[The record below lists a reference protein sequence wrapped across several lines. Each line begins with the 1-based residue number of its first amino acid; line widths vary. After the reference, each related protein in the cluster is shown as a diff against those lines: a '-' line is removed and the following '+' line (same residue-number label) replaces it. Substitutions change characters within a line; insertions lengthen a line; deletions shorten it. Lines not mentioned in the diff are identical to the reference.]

1 MSGSKQPVNR
11 QLEQQKQK
19 VIVQLSQCDSTHVQT
34 HLAILVQSD
43 FLVDSFYRFPT
54 WLSDIIQ
61 NPPQADERQYYQ
73 TWLNEKLT
81 SVTDEIT
88 LMKVLRQFRR
98 WLLTR
103 LEWSQL
109 TRTSNDEQILLQLSE
124 LAEVIIVTTR
134 DWLYKLSCQDWGTPC
149 NAHGKV
155 QPLLVLG
162 MGKLG
167 GGELNFS
174 SDIDLI
180 FTYPE
185 HGQTKGGRKELDNA
199 VFFTRLGQRVI
210 KVLDQ
215 ITEDGFVYRV
225 DMRLRPLG
233 DGGPLV
239 ISFLAMEDY
248 YQEQGRDWE
257 RYAMVKA
264 KVLGCQ
270 QNEYTQELY
279 QLLNPFIYRRYIDF
293 SVLQSLRNMKSM
305 IEREVRRRG
314 LKNNIKLGAGGIR
327 EIEFIV
333 QFFQLIRGGRVA
345 GLQTRSL
352 LAALNIIEQ
361 EALLNSNEVQS
372 LRDNYLFLRRCENLL
387 QAIDDQQTQTL
398 PENELDQSRLAK
410 GMGFDSWF
418 DFSNELLARMQVNR
432 LIFNEL
438 IGDDESDSSANHGQ
452 YDDKFADLW
461 VPDLQSSD
469 VKTVLTAFSDD
480 DANQLCQ
487 MLVQF
492 RNDISKRTI
501 GVRGREILDQLMP
514 RLLAVIGDE
523 KQVLTI
529 LSRILPLLVN
539 IVSRTTYLELL
550 LEYPTALKQLI
561 RLCSASPMISNQLTH
576 YPILLD
582 ELIDINSLYQTT
594 PPDAYKS
601 ELYQYLLRIQID
613 DEEQQLEALRQFKQM
628 QLLHIAA
635 ADVEHVLTTMK
646 VSDHLTFVA
655 ESLLD
660 FVVQMAWN
668 QMVERYGRPEHL
680 ADGQKGIVVVA
691 YGKLGGWE
699 LGYNSD
705 LDLVF
710 LHDCPATSV
719 TNGNKQ
725 IDSRQFYLR
734 LVQRITHLFNVRTSF
749 GVLYEVDLR
758 LRPQGDAGLLACS
771 LDAFDDYQM
780 HEAWTWEHQALV
792 RARAIYGESELIKRF
807 NQIRH
812 NVLCKERDENT
823 LKSEVREMREKMR
836 AHLGTT
842 DTNLFN
848 LKIDEGGIGDIEFL
862 SQYLVLNY
870 AHNYPKLTTWSDNVR
885 ILELAAN
892 YQIMSSLEAEQLT
905 KAYIDMR
912 NEIHQLSLQL
922 QPSTVDKTLFNQ
934 EQQIVNQSWSKWL
947 WHD

>member
-1 MSGSKQPVNR
+1 MSQPISLVSLLIAER
-11 QLEQQKQK
+11 KQK
-19 VIVQLSQCDSTHVQT
+19 ITSQLSQCDSIAVQNN
-34 HLAILVQSD
+34 LDILVQSD
-43 FLVDSFYRFPT
+43 FIVDAFYRFPD
-54 WLSDIIQ
+54 WLTDIIN
-61 NPPQADERQYYQ
+61 NPPQADEKSYYQ
-73 TWLNEKLT
+73 QWLNEKLA
-81 SVTDEIT
+81 SVFDELE
-88 LMKVLRQFRR
+88 LMKTLRLFRR
-98 WLLTR
+98 YILVR

-109 TRTSNDEQILLQLSE
+109 TQTSSDEQILLQLTE
-124 LAEVIIVTTR
+124 LAEVIIVTAR
-134 DWLYKLSCQDWGTPC
+134 DWLYELSCKEWGTPC
-149 NAHGKV
+149 NMQGEV
-155 QPLLVLG
+155 QPLLILG

-185 HGQTKGGRKELDNA
+185 HGQTQGGRRELDNA
-199 VFFTRLGQRVI
+199 VFFTRLGQRLI
-210 KVLDQ
+210 KALDQ

-239 ISFLAMEDY
+239 LSFSAMEDY

-264 KVLGCQ
+264 KILGDQ
-270 QNEYTQELY
+270 QDSYTKELY
-279 QLLNPFIYRRYIDF
+279 QMLKPFVYRRYIDF
-293 SVLQSLRNMKSM
+293 SVLQSLRNMKGM

-314 LKNNIKLGAGGIR
+314 LTNNIKLGAGGIR

-333 QFFQLIRGGRVA
+333 QVFQLIRGGRVI

-352 LAALNIIEQ
+352 LTALQVIEQ
-361 EALLNSNEVQS
+361 ESLLNANEVDA
-372 LRDNYLFLRRCENLL
+372 LRENYFFLRRCENLL
-387 QAIDDQQTQTL
+387 QAIHDEQTQTL
-398 PENELDQSRLAK
+398 PEDELDQIRIAI
-410 GMGFDSWF
+410 GMNFRSW
-418 DFSNELLARMQVNR
+418 NEFVSELTKRMQFTR
-432 LIFNEL
+432 QIFNQL
-438 IGDDESDSSANHGQ
+438 IGDESTESTQNTNNDHYN
-452 YDDKFADLW
+452 DLW
-461 VPDLQSSD
+461 VPDLQLSD
-469 VKTVLTAFSDD
+469 VTSVLLNYSPD
-480 DANQLCQ
+480 DAKQLYQMLCQ
-487 MLVQF
+487 F
-492 RNDISKRTI
+492 RDDISKRTI

-514 RLLAVIGDE
+514 KLLELICNDKHALI
-523 KQVLTI
+523 I

-561 RLCSASPMISNQLTH
+561 RLCSASPMISEQLAH

-582 ELIDINSLYQTT
+582 ELIDIHSLYQTVA
-594 PPDAYKS
+594 PNEYKS
-601 ELYQYLLRIQID
+601 ELYQYLLRIEVD

-635 ADVEHVLTTMK
+635 ADVEHVLNTMK
-646 VSDHLTFVA
+646 VSDHLTYVA

-668 QMVERYGRPEHL
+668 QMIARYGKPAHL
-680 ADGQKGIVVVA
+680 TDNQKGLVIIA

-699 LGYNSD
+699 LGYGSD

-710 LHDCPATSV
+710 LHDCPVDSITD
-719 TNGNKQ
+719 GDKQ

-734 LVQRITHLFNVRTSF
+734 LVQRIIHLFNVRTSF
-749 GVLYEVDLR
+749 GILYEVDVR

-771 LDAFDDYQM
+771 LSAFYDYQM
-780 HEAWTWEHQALV
+780 NEAWTWEHQALV
-792 RARAIYGESELIKRF
+792 RARAVYGEIKLIKRF
-807 NQIRH
+807 NEIRH
-812 NVLCKERDENT
+812 TVLCKNREERV
-823 LKSEVREMREKMR
+823 LKTEVREMREKMR

-842 DTNLFN
+842 APHQFN
-848 LKIDEGGIGDIEFL
+848 LKIDAGGIGDIEFL

-870 AHNYPKLTTWSDNVR
+870 AHQYPKMTTWSDNVR

-892 YQIMSSLEAEQLT
+892 YQIMDNLEAQQLT

-922 QPSTVDKTLFNQ
+922 LPSIVDDSCFKS
-934 EQQIVNQSWSKWL
+934 EKEIVNQSWLKWL
-947 WHD
+947 KD

>member
-1 MSGSKQPVNR
+1 MSQPSSLVSP
-11 QLEQQKQK
+11 LIAQQKEK
-19 VIVQLSQCDSTHVQT
+19 IISQLSQCDSKEV
-34 HLAILVQSD
+34 LDNLNILLQSD
-43 FLVDSFYRFPT
+43 FLIDAFYRFPE
-54 WLSDIIQ
+54 WLTDIITH
-61 NPPQADERQYYQ
+61 PPQADERCFYQ
-73 TWLNEKLT
+73 QWLNERLA
-81 SVTDEIT
+81 SVFDELA
-88 LMKVLRQFRR
+88 LMKVLRLFRR
-98 WLLTR
+98 YILVR

-109 TRTSNDEQILLQLSE
+109 TRTSNEEQILLQLTQ

-134 DWLYKLSCQDWGTPC
+134 DWLYELSCKEWGTPC
-149 NAHGKV
+149 NLQGQA
-155 QPLLVLG
+155 QPLLILG

-180 FTYPE
+180 FTYPQ
-185 HGQTKGGRKELDNA
+185 HGQTQGGRRELDNA
-199 VFFTRLGQRVI
+199 VFFTRLGQRLI
-210 KVLDQ
+210 KTLDQ

-239 ISFLAMEDY
+239 LSFSAMEDY

-264 KVLGCQ
+264 KILGDQ
-270 QNEYTQELY
+270 QEPYTKELY
-279 QLLNPFIYRRYIDF
+279 QMLKPFVYRRYIDF

-314 LKNNIKLGAGGIR
+314 LTNNIKLGAGGIR

-333 QFFQLIRGGRVA
+333 QVFQLIRGGRVV

-352 LAALNIIEQ
+352 LTALQVIEQ
-361 EALLNSNEVQS
+361 ESLLSVNEVDI
-372 LRDNYLFLRRCENLL
+372 LRENYLFLRRCENLL
-387 QAIDDQQTQTL
+387 QAIHDEQTQAL
-398 PENELDQSRLAK
+398 PDDELDRIRIATSMNFNDWYEFEFDLAK
-410 GMGFDSWF
+410 
-418 DFSNELLARMQVNR
+418 RMQLNR
-432 LIFNEL
+432 QVFNQL
-438 IGDDESDSSANHGQ
+438 IGEDTSESVSNSKQ
-452 YDDKFADLW
+452 YNEQFDDLW
-461 VPDLQSSD
+461 VPDLQLSD
-469 VKTVLTAFSDD
+469 VTSVLTSYSHD
-480 DANQLCQ
+480 DAEKLYQMLCQ
-487 MLVQF
+487 F
-492 RNDISKRTI
+492 RDDIGKRTI

-514 RLLAVIGDE
+514 RLLELVCTD
-523 KQVLTI
+523 KNTLVL
-529 LSRILPLLVN
+529 LSRILHLLVN

-561 RLCSASPMISNQLTH
+561 RLCSASPMISEQLAH

-582 ELIDINSLYQTT
+582 ELIDINSLYQTVS
-594 PPDAYKS
+594 PNEYKS
-601 ELYQYLLRIQID
+601 ELYQYLLRIEVD

-635 ADVEHVLTTMK
+635 ADVEQVLNTMK
-646 VSDHLTFVA
+646 VSDHLTYVA
-655 ESLLD
+655 ESLID

-668 QMVERYGRPEHL
+668 QMVARYGKPTHL
-680 ADGQKGIVVVA
+680 TDNQKGLVIIA

-699 LGYNSD
+699 LGYGSD

-710 LHDCPATSV
+710 LHDCPVDSI
-719 TNGNKQ
+719 TNGDKQ

-734 LVQRITHLFNVRTSF
+734 LVQRIIHLFNVRTSF
-749 GVLYEVDLR
+749 GILYEVDVR

-771 LDAFDDYQM
+771 LNAFYDYQM

-792 RARAIYGESELIKRF
+792 RARAVYGEIELIKRF

-812 NVLCKERDENT
+812 DVLCKPREEKV
-823 LKSEVREMREKMR
+823 LKTEVREMREKMR
-836 AHLGTT
+836 THLGTT
-842 DTNLFN
+842 EQHRFN
-848 LKIDEGGIGDIEFL
+848 LKIDDGGIGDIEFL

-870 AHNYPKLTTWSDNVR
+870 AHQYPKMTTWSDNVR

-892 YQIMSSLEAEQLT
+892 YQIMDRQEAEQLT

-922 QPSTVDKTLFNQ
+922 LPSTVDDSYFKL
-934 EQQIVNQSWSKWL
+934 EKQIVNQSWLKWL
-947 WHD
+947 K

>member
-1 MSGSKQPVNR
+1 MSQPISLVSP
-11 QLEQQKQK
+11 LIAEQKQK
-19 VIVQLSQCDSTHVQT
+19 ITSQLSQCDSIAVQNN
-34 HLAILVQSD
+34 LDILVQSD
-43 FLVDSFYRFPT
+43 FIVDAFYRFPD
-54 WLSDIIQ
+54 WLTDIIN
-61 NPPQADERQYYQ
+61 NPPQADERSYYQ
-73 TWLNEKLT
+73 QWLNEKLA
-81 SVTDEIT
+81 SVFDELE
-88 LMKVLRQFRR
+88 LMKTLRLFRR
-98 WLLTR
+98 YILVR

-109 TRTSNDEQILLQLSE
+109 TQTSSDEQILLQLTE
-124 LAEVIIVTTR
+124 LAEVIIVTAR
-134 DWLYKLSCQDWGTPC
+134 DWLYELSCKEWGTPC
-149 NAHGKV
+149 NMQGEA
-155 QPLLVLG
+155 QPLLILG

-185 HGQTKGGRKELDNA
+185 HGQTQGGRRELDNA
-199 VFFTRLGQRVI
+199 VFFTRLGQRLI
-210 KVLDQ
+210 KALDQ

-239 ISFLAMEDY
+239 LSFSAMEDY

-264 KVLGCQ
+264 KILGDQ
-270 QNEYTQELY
+270 QDPYTKELY
-279 QLLNPFIYRRYIDF
+279 QMLKPFVYRRYIDF
-293 SVLQSLRNMKSM
+293 SVLQSLRNMKGM

-314 LKNNIKLGAGGIR
+314 LTNNIKLGAGGIR

-333 QFFQLIRGGRVA
+333 QVFQLIRGGRVI

-352 LAALNIIEQ
+352 LTALQVIEQ
-361 EALLNSNEVQS
+361 ESLLNANEVDA
-372 LRDNYLFLRRCENLL
+372 LRENYFFLRRCENLL
-387 QAIDDQQTQTL
+387 QAIHDEQTQTL
-398 PENELDQSRLAK
+398 PEDELDQIRIAI
-410 GMGFDSWF
+410 GMNFRSW
-418 DFSNELLARMQVNR
+418 NEFVSELTKRMQFTR
-432 LIFNEL
+432 QIFNQL
-438 IGDDESDSSANHGQ
+438 IGDESTESTQNTNNDHYN
-452 YDDKFADLW
+452 DLW
-461 VPDLQSSD
+461 VPDLQLSD
-469 VKTVLTAFSDD
+469 VTSVLLNYSPD
-480 DANQLCQ
+480 DAKQLYQMLCQ
-487 MLVQF
+487 F
-492 RNDISKRTI
+492 RDDISKRTI

-514 RLLAVIGDE
+514 KLLELICNDKHALI
-523 KQVLTI
+523 I

-561 RLCSASPMISNQLTH
+561 RLCSASPMISEQLAH

-582 ELIDINSLYQTT
+582 ELIDIHSLYQTVA
-594 PPDAYKS
+594 PNEYKS
-601 ELYQYLLRIQID
+601 ELYQYLLRIQVD

-635 ADVEHVLTTMK
+635 ADVEHVLNTMK
-646 VSDHLTFVA
+646 VSDHLTYVA

-668 QMVERYGRPEHL
+668 QMIARYGKPAHL
-680 ADGQKGIVVVA
+680 TDNQKGLVIIA

-699 LGYNSD
+699 LGYGSD

-710 LHDCPATSV
+710 LHDCPVDSITD
-719 TNGNKQ
+719 GDKQ

-734 LVQRITHLFNVRTSF
+734 LVQRIIHLFNVRTSF
-749 GVLYEVDLR
+749 GILYEVDVR

-771 LDAFDDYQM
+771 LSAFYDYQM
-780 HEAWTWEHQALV
+780 NEAWTWEHQALV
-792 RARAIYGESELIKRF
+792 RARAVYGEIELIKRF
-807 NQIRH
+807 NEIRH
-812 NVLCKERDENT
+812 TVLCKNREGRE
-823 LKSEVREMREKMR
+823 LKTEVREMREKMR

-842 DTNLFN
+842 APHQFN
-848 LKIDEGGIGDIEFL
+848 LKIDAGGIGDIEFL

-870 AHNYPKLTTWSDNVR
+870 AHQYPKMTKWSDNVR

-892 YQIMSSLEAEQLT
+892 YQIMDNLEAQQLT

-922 QPSTVDKTLFNQ
+922 LPSIVDDSCFKS
-934 EQQIVNQSWSKWL
+934 EKEIVNQSWLKWL
-947 WHD
+947 KD

>member
-1 MSGSKQPVNR
+1 MSQPISLVSP
-11 QLEQQKQK
+11 LIAEQKQK
-19 VIVQLSQCDSTHVQT
+19 IISQLSQCDSIAVQNS
-34 HLAILVQSD
+34 LDILVQSD
-43 FLVDSFYRFPT
+43 FIVDAFYRFPD
-54 WLSDIIQ
+54 WLTDIIN
-61 NPPQADERQYYQ
+61 NPPQADERSYYQ
-73 TWLNEKLT
+73 QWLNEKLA
-81 SVTDEIT
+81 SVFDELE
-88 LMKVLRQFRR
+88 LMKALRLFRR
-98 WLLTR
+98 YILVR

-109 TRTSNDEQILLQLSE
+109 TQTSSDEQILLQLTE
-124 LAEVIIVTTR
+124 LAEVIIVTAR
-134 DWLYKLSCQDWGTPC
+134 DWLYELSCKEWGTPC
-149 NAHGKV
+149 NTQGEA
-155 QPLLVLG
+155 QPLLILG

-185 HGQTKGGRKELDNA
+185 HGQTQGGRRELDNA
-199 VFFTRLGQRVI
+199 VFFTRLGQRLI
-210 KVLDQ
+210 KALDQ

-239 ISFLAMEDY
+239 LSFSAMEDY

-264 KVLGCQ
+264 KILGDQ
-270 QNEYTQELY
+270 QDSYTKELY
-279 QLLNPFIYRRYIDF
+279 QMLKPFVYRRYIDF
-293 SVLQSLRNMKSM
+293 SVLQSLRNMKGM

-314 LKNNIKLGAGGIR
+314 LTNNIKLGAGGIR

-333 QFFQLIRGGRVA
+333 QVFQLIRGGRVI

-352 LAALNIIEQ
+352 LTALQVIEQ
-361 EALLNSNEVQS
+361 ESLLNANEVDA
-372 LRDNYLFLRRCENLL
+372 LRENYFFLRRCENLL
-387 QAIDDQQTQTL
+387 QAIHDEQTQTL
-398 PENELDQSRLAK
+398 PEDELDQIRIAI
-410 GMGFDSWF
+410 GMNFRSW
-418 DFSNELLARMQVNR
+418 NEFVSELTKRMQFTR
-432 LIFNEL
+432 QIFNQL
-438 IGDDESDSSANHGQ
+438 IGDESTESTQNTNNDHYN
-452 YDDKFADLW
+452 DLW
-461 VPDLQSSD
+461 VPDLQLSD
-469 VKTVLTAFSDD
+469 VTSVLLNYSPD
-480 DANQLCQ
+480 DAEQLYQMLCQ
-487 MLVQF
+487 F
-492 RNDISKRTI
+492 RDDISKRTI

-514 RLLAVIGDE
+514 KLLELICND
-523 KQVLTI
+523 KQALII

-561 RLCSASPMISNQLTH
+561 RLCSASPMISEQLAH

-582 ELIDINSLYQTT
+582 ELIDIHSLYQTVA
-594 PPDAYKS
+594 PNEYKS
-601 ELYQYLLRIQID
+601 ELYQYLLRIQVD

-635 ADVEHVLTTMK
+635 ADVEHVLNTMK
-646 VSDHLTFVA
+646 VSDHLTYVA

-668 QMVERYGRPEHL
+668 QMIARYGKPAHL
-680 ADGQKGIVVVA
+680 TDNQKGLVIIA

-699 LGYNSD
+699 LGYGSD

-710 LHDCPATSV
+710 LHDSPVDSITD
-719 TNGNKQ
+719 GDKQ

-734 LVQRITHLFNVRTSF
+734 LVQRIIHLFNVRTSF
-749 GVLYEVDLR
+749 GILYEVDVR

-771 LDAFDDYQM
+771 LSAFYDYQM
-780 HEAWTWEHQALV
+780 NEAWTWEHQALV
-792 RARAIYGESELIKRF
+792 RARAVYGEIELIKRF
-807 NQIRH
+807 NEIRH
-812 NVLCKERDENT
+812 TVLCKNREERE
-823 LKSEVREMREKMR
+823 LKTEVREMREKMR

-842 DTNLFN
+842 APHQFN
-848 LKIDEGGIGDIEFL
+848 LKIDAGGIGDIEFL

-870 AHNYPKLTTWSDNVR
+870 AHQYPKMTTWSDNVR

-892 YQIMSSLEAEQLT
+892 YQIMDNLEAQQLT

-922 QPSTVDKTLFNQ
+922 LPSIVDDSCFKS
-934 EQQIVNQSWSKWL
+934 EKEIVNQSWLKWL
-947 WHD
+947 KD

>member
-1 MSGSKQPVNR
+1 MSQPLSLVSP
-11 QLEQQKQK
+11 LIAEQKQK
-19 VIVQLSQCDSTHVQT
+19 ITSQLSQCDSIAVQNN
-34 HLAILVQSD
+34 LDILVQSD
-43 FLVDSFYRFPT
+43 FIVDAFYRFPD
-54 WLSDIIQ
+54 WLTDIIN
-61 NPPQADERQYYQ
+61 NPPQDDERSYYQ
-73 TWLNEKLT
+73 QWLNEKLA
-81 SVTDEIT
+81 SVFDELE
-88 LMKVLRQFRR
+88 LMKTLRLFRR
-98 WLLTR
+98 YILVR

-109 TRTSNDEQILLQLSE
+109 TQTSSDEQILLQLTD
-124 LAEVIIVTTR
+124 LAEVIIVTAR
-134 DWLYKLSCQDWGTPC
+134 DWLYELSCKEWGTPC
-149 NAHGKV
+149 NMQGEA
-155 QPLLVLG
+155 QPLLILG

-185 HGQTKGGRKELDNA
+185 HGQTQGGRRELDNA
-199 VFFTRLGQRVI
+199 VFFTRLGQRLI
-210 KVLDQ
+210 KALDQ

-239 ISFLAMEDY
+239 LSFSAMEDY

-264 KVLGCQ
+264 KILGDQ
-270 QNEYTQELY
+270 QDPYTKELY
-279 QLLNPFIYRRYIDF
+279 QMLKPFVYRRYIDF
-293 SVLQSLRNMKSM
+293 SVLQSLRNMKGM

-314 LKNNIKLGAGGIR
+314 LTNNIKLGAGGIR

-333 QFFQLIRGGRVA
+333 QVFQLIRGGRVI

-352 LAALNIIEQ
+352 LTALQVIEQ
-361 EALLNSNEVQS
+361 ESLLNANEVDA
-372 LRDNYLFLRRCENLL
+372 LRENYFFLRRCENLL
-387 QAIDDQQTQTL
+387 QAIHDEQTQTL
-398 PENELDQSRLAK
+398 PEDELDQIRIAI
-410 GMGFDSWF
+410 GMNFRSW
-418 DFSNELLARMQVNR
+418 NEFVSELTKRMQFTR
-432 LIFNEL
+432 QIFNQL
-438 IGDDESDSSANHGQ
+438 IGDESTESTQNTNNDHYN
-452 YDDKFADLW
+452 DLW
-461 VPDLQSSD
+461 VPDLQLND
-469 VKTVLTAFSDD
+469 VTSVLLNYSPD
-480 DANQLCQ
+480 DAKQLYQMLCQ
-487 MLVQF
+487 F
-492 RNDISKRTI
+492 RDDISKRTI

-514 RLLAVIGDE
+514 KLLELICNDKHALI
-523 KQVLTI
+523 I

-561 RLCSASPMISNQLTH
+561 RLCSASPMISEQLAH

-582 ELIDINSLYQTT
+582 ELIDIHSLYQTVA
-594 PPDAYKS
+594 PNEYKS
-601 ELYQYLLRIQID
+601 ELYQYLLRIQVD

-635 ADVEHVLTTMK
+635 ADVEHVLNTMK
-646 VSDHLTFVA
+646 VSDHLTYVA

-668 QMVERYGRPEHL
+668 QMIARYGKPAHL
-680 ADGQKGIVVVA
+680 TDNQKGLVIIA

-699 LGYNSD
+699 LGYGSD

-710 LHDCPATSV
+710 LHDCPVDSITD
-719 TNGNKQ
+719 GDKQ

-734 LVQRITHLFNVRTSF
+734 LVQRIIHLFNVRTSF
-749 GVLYEVDLR
+749 GILYEVDVR

-771 LDAFDDYQM
+771 LSAFYDYQM
-780 HEAWTWEHQALV
+780 NEAWTWEHQALV
-792 RARAIYGESELIKRF
+792 RARAVYGEIELIKRF
-807 NQIRH
+807 NEIRH
-812 NVLCKERDENT
+812 TVLCKNREERE
-823 LKSEVREMREKMR
+823 LKTEVREMREKMR

-842 DTNLFN
+842 APHQFN
-848 LKIDEGGIGDIEFL
+848 LKIDAGGIGDIEFL

-870 AHNYPKLTTWSDNVR
+870 AHQYPKMTTWSDNVR

-892 YQIMSSLEAEQLT
+892 YQIMDNLEAQQLT

-922 QPSTVDKTLFNQ
+922 LPSIVDDSCFKS
-934 EQQIVNQSWSKWL
+934 EKEIVNQSWLKWL
-947 WHD
+947 KD

>member
-1 MSGSKQPVNR
+1 MSQPISLVSP
-11 QLEQQKQK
+11 LIAEQKQK
-19 VIVQLSQCDSTHVQT
+19 ITSQLSQCDSIAVQNN
-34 HLAILVQSD
+34 LDILVQSD
-43 FLVDSFYRFPT
+43 FIVDAFYRFPD
-54 WLSDIIQ
+54 WLTDIIN
-61 NPPQADERQYYQ
+61 NPPQADERSYYQ
-73 TWLNEKLT
+73 QWLNEKLA
-81 SVTDEIT
+81 SVFDELE
-88 LMKVLRQFRR
+88 LMKTLRLFRR
-98 WLLTR
+98 YILVR

-109 TRTSNDEQILLQLSE
+109 TQTSSDEQILLQLTE
-124 LAEVIIVTTR
+124 LAEVIIVTAR
-134 DWLYKLSCQDWGTPC
+134 DWLYELSCKEWGTPC
-149 NAHGKV
+149 NLQGEA
-155 QPLLVLG
+155 QPLLILG

-185 HGQTKGGRKELDNA
+185 HGQTQGGRRELDNA
-199 VFFTRLGQRVI
+199 VFFTRLGQRLI
-210 KVLDQ
+210 KALDQ

-239 ISFLAMEDY
+239 LSFLAMEDY

-264 KVLGCQ
+264 KILGDQ
-270 QNEYTQELY
+270 QDLYTKELY
-279 QLLNPFIYRRYIDF
+279 QMLKPFVYRRYIDF
-293 SVLQSLRNMKSM
+293 SVLQSLRNMKGM

-314 LKNNIKLGAGGIR
+314 LTNNIKLGAGGIR

-333 QFFQLIRGGRVA
+333 QVFQLIRGGRVI

-352 LAALNIIEQ
+352 LTALQVIEQ
-361 EALLNSNEVQS
+361 ESLLNANEVDA
-372 LRDNYLFLRRCENLL
+372 LRENYFFLRRCENLL
-387 QAIDDQQTQTL
+387 QAIHDEQTQTL
-398 PENELDQSRLAK
+398 PEDELDQIRIAI
-410 GMGFDSWF
+410 GMNFRSW
-418 DFSNELLARMQVNR
+418 NEFVSELTKRMQFTR
-432 LIFNEL
+432 QIFNQL
-438 IGDDESDSSANHGQ
+438 IGDESTESTQNTNNDHYN
-452 YDDKFADLW
+452 DLW
-461 VPDLQSSD
+461 VPDLQLSD
-469 VKTVLTAFSDD
+469 VTSVLLNYSPD
-480 DANQLCQ
+480 DAKQLYQMLCQ
-487 MLVQF
+487 F
-492 RNDISKRTI
+492 RDDISKRTI

-514 RLLAVIGDE
+514 KLLELICNDKYALI
-523 KQVLTI
+523 I

-561 RLCSASPMISNQLTH
+561 RLCSASPMISEQLAH

-582 ELIDINSLYQTT
+582 ELIDIHSLYQTVA
-594 PPDAYKS
+594 PNEYKS
-601 ELYQYLLRIQID
+601 ELYQYLLRIQVD

-635 ADVEHVLTTMK
+635 ADVEHVLNTMK
-646 VSDHLTFVA
+646 VSDHLTYVA

-668 QMVERYGRPEHL
+668 QMIARYGKPAHL
-680 ADGQKGIVVVA
+680 TDNQKGLVIIA

-699 LGYNSD
+699 LGYGSD

-710 LHDCPATSV
+710 LHDCPVDSITD
-719 TNGNKQ
+719 GDKQ

-734 LVQRITHLFNVRTSF
+734 LVQRIIHLFNVRTSF
-749 GVLYEVDLR
+749 GILYEVDVR

-771 LDAFDDYQM
+771 LSAFYDYQM
-780 HEAWTWEHQALV
+780 NEAWTWEHQALV
-792 RARAIYGESELIKRF
+792 RARAVYGEIELIKRF
-807 NQIRH
+807 NEIRH
-812 NVLCKERDENT
+812 TVLCKNREERV
-823 LKSEVREMREKMR
+823 LKTEVREMREKMR

-842 DTNLFN
+842 APHQFN
-848 LKIDEGGIGDIEFL
+848 LKIDAGGIGDIEFL

-870 AHNYPKLTTWSDNVR
+870 AHQYPKMTTWSDNVR

-892 YQIMSSLEAEQLT
+892 YQIMDNLEAQQLT

-922 QPSTVDKTLFNQ
+922 LPSIVDDSCFKS
-934 EQQIVNQSWSKWL
+934 EKEIVNQSWLKWL
-947 WHD
+947 KD

>member
-1 MSGSKQPVNR
+1 MSQPSSLVSP
-11 QLEQQKQK
+11 LIVEQKQHIISK
-19 VIVQLSQCDSTHVQT
+19 LSQCDAKEV
-34 HLAILVQSD
+34 LDNLDILLQSD
-43 FLVDSFYRFPT
+43 FIVDAVYRYPE
-54 WLSDIIQ
+54 WLTDIVN
-61 NPPQADERQYYQ
+61 NPPQADERNYYQ
-73 TWLNEKLT
+73 PWLTEKLA
-81 SVTDEIT
+81 SVFDELT
-88 LMKVLRQFRR
+88 LMKALRLFRR
-98 WLLTR
+98 YILLR

-109 TRTSNDEQILLQLSE
+109 TRTSSDEQILLQLTH
-124 LAEVIIVTTR
+124 LAEVIIVNAR
-134 DWLYKLSCQDWGTPC
+134 DWLYELSCKEWGTPC
-149 NAHGKV
+149 NLQGLK
-155 QPLLVLG
+155 QPLLILG

-185 HGQTKGGRKELDNA
+185 HGQTLGGRRELDNA
-199 VFFTRLGQRVI
+199 VFFTRLGQRLI
-210 KVLDQ
+210 KALDQ

-239 ISFLAMEDY
+239 LSFSAMEDY

-264 KVLGCQ
+264 KILGDQ
-270 QNEYTQELY
+270 QDPYTKELY
-279 QLLNPFIYRRYIDF
+279 QMLKPFVYRRYIDF

-314 LKNNIKLGAGGIR
+314 LTNNIKLGAGGIR

-333 QFFQLIRGGRVA
+333 QVFQLIRGGRVV

-352 LAALNIIEQ
+352 LSALQVIEQ
-361 EALLNSNEVQS
+361 ESLLNVNEVNT
-372 LRDNYLFLRRCENLL
+372 LRENYFFLRRCENLL
-387 QAIDDQQTQTL
+387 QAIHDEQTQTL
-398 PENELDQSRLAK
+398 PEDELDQIRLAI
-410 GMGFDSWF
+410 GMN
-418 DFSNELLARMQVNR
+418 FSNWNEFVTELTRRMQFTR
-432 LIFNEL
+432 QIFNQL
-438 IGDDESDSSANHGQ
+438 IGDESTETVHNVNNDQ
-452 YDDKFADLW
+452 YADLW
-461 VPDLQSSD
+461 VPDLQLSD
-469 VKTVLTAFSDD
+469 VTSVLTNYAHD
-480 DANQLCQ
+480 DAEKLYQMLCQ
-487 MLVQF
+487 F
-492 RNDISKRTI
+492 RDDIGKRTI

-514 RLLAVIGDE
+514 RLLESVCNDKHALIV
-523 KQVLTI
+523 

-561 RLCSASPMISNQLTH
+561 RLCRASPMISEQLAH

-582 ELIDINSLYQTT
+582 ELIDINSLYQTVA
-594 PPDAYKS
+594 PNEYKS
-601 ELYQYLLRIQID
+601 ELYQYLLRIQVD

-635 ADVEHVLTTMK
+635 ADVGQVLNTMK
-646 VSDHLTFVA
+646 VSDHLTYVA
-655 ESLLD
+655 ESLID
-660 FVVQMAWN
+660 FVVQMAWH
-668 QMVERYGRPEHL
+668 QMVVRYGTPVHL
-680 ADGQKGIVVVA
+680 TDNQKGLVIIA
-691 YGKLGGWE
+691 YGKLGGLE
-699 LGYNSD
+699 LGYGSD

-710 LHDCPATSV
+710 LHDCPVDSM
-719 TNGNKQ
+719 TNGEKQ

-734 LVQRITHLFNVRTSF
+734 LVQRIIHLFNVRTTF
-749 GVLYEVDLR
+749 GILYEVDVR

-771 LDAFDDYQM
+771 LSAFYDYQM

-792 RARAIYGESELIKRF
+792 RARAVYGEIDLIERF

-812 NVLCKERDENT
+812 DVLCKKREESA
-823 LKSEVREMREKMR
+823 LKNEVRQMREKMR

-842 DTNLFN
+842 EPDRFN

-870 AHNYPKLTTWSDNVR
+870 AHQYPKMTTWSDNVR

-892 YQIMSSLEAEQLT
+892 YQIIDSQEAEQLT

-922 QPSTVDKTLFNQ
+922 LPSTVDANCFKS
-934 EQQIVNQSWSKWL
+934 EKQIVNQSWLKWL
-947 WHD
+947 K

>member
-1 MSGSKQPVNR
+1 MSQPISLVSP
-11 QLEQQKQK
+11 LIAEQKQK
-19 VIVQLSQCDSTHVQT
+19 ITSQLSQCDSIAVQNN
-34 HLAILVQSD
+34 LDILVQSD
-43 FLVDSFYRFPT
+43 FIVDGFYRFPD
-54 WLSDIIQ
+54 WLTDIIN
-61 NPPQADERQYYQ
+61 NPPQADERSYYQ
-73 TWLNEKLT
+73 QWLNEKLA
-81 SVTDEIT
+81 SVFDELE
-88 LMKVLRQFRR
+88 LMKTLRLFRR
-98 WLLTR
+98 YILVR
-103 LEWSQL
+103 IEWSQL
-109 TRTSNDEQILLQLSE
+109 TQTSSDEQILLQLTE
-124 LAEVIIVTTR
+124 LAEVIIVTAR
-134 DWLYKLSCQDWGTPC
+134 DWLYELSCKEWGTPC
-149 NAHGKV
+149 NMQGEA
-155 QPLLVLG
+155 QPLLILG

-185 HGQTKGGRKELDNA
+185 HGQTQGGRRELDNA
-199 VFFTRLGQRVI
+199 VFFTRLGQRLI
-210 KVLDQ
+210 KALDH

-239 ISFLAMEDY
+239 LSFSAMEDY

-264 KVLGCQ
+264 KILGDQ
-270 QNEYTQELY
+270 QDSYTKELY
-279 QLLNPFIYRRYIDF
+279 QMLKPFVYRRYIDF
-293 SVLQSLRNMKSM
+293 SVLQSLRNMKGM

-314 LKNNIKLGAGGIR
+314 LTNNIKLGAGGIR

-333 QFFQLIRGGRVA
+333 QVFQLIRGGRVI

-352 LAALNIIEQ
+352 LTALQVIEQ
-361 EALLNSNEVQS
+361 ESLLNANEVDA
-372 LRDNYLFLRRCENLL
+372 LRENYFFLRRCENLL
-387 QAIDDQQTQTL
+387 QAIHDEQTQTL
-398 PENELDQSRLAK
+398 PEDELDQIRIAI
-410 GMGFDSWF
+410 GMNFRSW
-418 DFSNELLARMQVNR
+418 NEFVSELTKRMQFTR
-432 LIFNEL
+432 QIFNQL
-438 IGDDESDSSANHGQ
+438 IGDESTESTQNTNNDHYN
-452 YDDKFADLW
+452 DLW
-461 VPDLQSSD
+461 VPDLQLSD
-469 VKTVLTAFSDD
+469 VTSVLLNYSPD
-480 DANQLCQ
+480 DAKQLYQMLCQ
-487 MLVQF
+487 F
-492 RNDISKRTI
+492 RDDISKRTI

-514 RLLAVIGDE
+514 KLLELICNDKHALI
-523 KQVLTI
+523 I

-561 RLCSASPMISNQLTH
+561 RLCSASPMISEQLAH

-582 ELIDINSLYQTT
+582 ELIDIHSLYQTVA
-594 PPDAYKS
+594 PNEYKS
-601 ELYQYLLRIQID
+601 ELYQYLLRIQVD

-635 ADVEHVLTTMK
+635 ADVEHVLNTMK
-646 VSDHLTFVA
+646 VSDHLTYVA

-668 QMVERYGRPEHL
+668 QMIARYGKPAHL
-680 ADGQKGIVVVA
+680 TDNQKGLVIIA

-699 LGYNSD
+699 LGYGSD

-710 LHDCPATSV
+710 LHDCPVDSITD
-719 TNGNKQ
+719 GDKQ

-734 LVQRITHLFNVRTSF
+734 LVQRIIHLFNVRTSF
-749 GVLYEVDLR
+749 GILYEVDVR

-771 LDAFDDYQM
+771 LSAFYDYQM
-780 HEAWTWEHQALV
+780 NEAWTWEHQALV
-792 RARAIYGESELIKRF
+792 RARAVYGEIELIKRF
-807 NQIRH
+807 NEIRH
-812 NVLCKERDENT
+812 TILCKNREERV
-823 LKSEVREMREKMR
+823 LKTEVREMREKMR

-842 DTNLFN
+842 APHQFN
-848 LKIDEGGIGDIEFL
+848 LKIDAGGIGDIEFL

-870 AHNYPKLTTWSDNVR
+870 AHQYPKMTTWSDNVR

-892 YQIMSSLEAEQLT
+892 YQIMDNLEAQQLT

-922 QPSTVDKTLFNQ
+922 LPSIVDDSCFKS
-934 EQQIVNQSWSKWL
+934 EKEIVNQSWLKWL
-947 WHD
+947 KD

>member
-1 MSGSKQPVNR
+1 MSQPIS
-11 QLEQQKQK
+11 LASPLIDQQKQK
-19 VIVQLSQCDSTHVQT
+19 IISQLSQCDAKEV
-34 HLAILVQSD
+34 LDNLDILLQSD
-43 FLVDSFYRFPT
+43 FIVDAVYRYPE
-54 WLSDIIQ
+54 WLTDIIN
-61 NPPQADERQYYQ
+61 NPPQADERNYYQ
-73 TWLNEKLT
+73 PWLTEKLA
-81 SVTDEIT
+81 SIFDELA
-88 LMKVLRQFRR
+88 LMKALRLFRR
-98 WLLTR
+98 YILLR

-109 TRTSNDEQILLQLSE
+109 TRTSSDEQILLQLTH
-124 LAEVIIVTTR
+124 LAEVIIVTAR
-134 DWLYKLSCQDWGTPC
+134 DWLYELSCKEWGTPY
-149 NAHGKV
+149 NSHGQA
-155 QPLLVLG
+155 QPLLILG

-185 HGQTKGGRKELDNA
+185 HGQTQGGRRELDNA
-199 VFFTRLGQRVI
+199 VFFTRLGQRLI
-210 KVLDQ
+210 KALDQ

-239 ISFLAMEDY
+239 LSFSAMEDY

-264 KVLGCQ
+264 KILGDQ
-270 QNEYTQELY
+270 QDPYIKELY
-279 QLLNPFIYRRYIDF
+279 QMLKPFVYRRYIDF

-314 LKNNIKLGAGGIR
+314 LTNNIKLGAGGIR

-333 QFFQLIRGGRVA
+333 QVFQLIRGGRVV

-352 LAALNIIEQ
+352 LSALQVIEQ
-361 EALLNSNEVQS
+361 ESLLNVNEVNT
-372 LRDNYLFLRRCENLL
+372 LRENYFFLRRCENLL
-387 QAIDDQQTQTL
+387 QAIHDEQTQTL
-398 PENELDQSRLAK
+398 PEDELDQIRLAI
-410 GMGFDSWF
+410 GMN
-418 DFSNELLARMQVNR
+418 FSNWNEFVTELTRRMQFTR
-432 LIFNEL
+432 QIFNQL
-438 IGDDESDSSANHGQ
+438 IGDESTETAHNVNNDQ
-452 YDDKFADLW
+452 YTDLW
-461 VPDLQSSD
+461 VPDLQLSD
-469 VKTVLTAFSDD
+469 VISVLANYAHD
-480 DANQLCQ
+480 DAEKLYQMLCQ
-487 MLVQF
+487 F
-492 RNDISKRTI
+492 RDDIGKRTI

-514 RLLAVIGDE
+514 RLLESVCNDKHALIV
-523 KQVLTI
+523 

-561 RLCSASPMISNQLTH
+561 RLCSASPMISEQLAH

-582 ELIDINSLYQTT
+582 ELIDINSLYQTVA
-594 PPDAYKS
+594 PNEYKS
-601 ELYQYLLRIQID
+601 ELYQYLLRIQVD

-635 ADVEHVLTTMK
+635 ADVEQVLNTMK
-646 VSDHLTFVA
+646 VSDHLTYVA

-668 QMVERYGRPEHL
+668 QMVARYGIPAHL
-680 ADGQKGIVVVA
+680 TDNQKGLVIIA
-691 YGKLGGWE
+691 YGKLGGLE
-699 LGYNSD
+699 LGYGSD

-710 LHDCPATSV
+710 LHDCPADSM
-719 TNGNKQ
+719 TNGDKQ

-734 LVQRITHLFNVRTSF
+734 LVQRIIHLFNVRTSF
-749 GVLYEVDLR
+749 GILYEVDVR

-771 LDAFDDYQM
+771 LSAFYDYQM

-792 RARAIYGESELIKRF
+792 RARAVYGEVDLIKRF

-812 NVLCKERDENT
+812 DVLCKKREENV
-823 LKSEVREMREKMR
+823 LKTEVREMREKMR

-842 DTNLFN
+842 ESHRFN

-870 AHNYPKLTTWSDNVR
+870 AHQYPKMTTWSDNVR

-892 YQIMSSLEAEQLT
+892 YQIMDSQETEQLT
-905 KAYIDMR
+905 KVYIDMR

-922 QPSTVDKTLFNQ
+922 LPSTVDDSCFKS
-934 EQQIVNQSWSKWL
+934 EKQIVNQSWLKWL
-947 WHD
+947 K